1 MFNDKLMKDV
11 LQLPHKMLSFLVQW
25 KNLATQKLA
34 RELEI
39 LQASLLVNI
48 RELGGGGQ
56 GNVPRDSREAPSS
69 N

>member
-1 MFNDKLMKDV
+1 MVFNDKLMKDV

-48 RELGGGGQ
+48 HELGA

>member
-1 MFNDKLMKDV
+1 MKDV

-48 RELGGGGQ
+48 RELGGGAGECAKRLK
-56 GNVPRDSREAPSS
+56 GGTFVELI
-69 N
+69 

>member
-48 RELGGGGQ
+48 RELGGGQ